1 MILIYSS
8 VFVMAAPMNERL
20 EIDALRALLAIAAH
34 GGVTR
39 AAEHLALSQ
48 SAVSH
53 KIRRL
58 EQALD
63 CDLLARR
70 AGGPLFTDA
79 GQRLCEYA
87 RRITELHDEALAA
100 LGKKPLSGTIR
111 LGMTEDTTTSG
122 IARIL
127 GRFTRLYPD
136 VKVRTR
142 TSQSLNVQGW
152 LKAGELD
159 VAVMQIFRRDV
170 SPDDLIL
177 FEDDLHW
184 VKSPEY
190 RIDLTAPVP
199 FLAFDSQCFFRQ
211 WGLRHGPHRFDS
223 VLECPSAA
231 GIQSAV
237 RSGLGVALL
246 NGLHVTPDM
255 EIIADLFPD
264 PPGIAFV
271 ARTHLKRRNPAA
283 MALIE
288 EIRKEV
294 ENAVP
299 LRIAG

>member
-1 MILIYSS
+1 
-8 VFVMAAPMNERL
+8 MNERL

-70 AGGPLFTDA
+70 AGGPLFTEA
-79 GQRLCEYA
+79 GLRLCDYA
-87 RRITELHDEALAA
+87 RRIVALHDEALAG
-100 LGKKPLSGTIR
+100 LGKKPLSGIIR
-111 LGMTEDTTTSG
+111 LGMTEDTATSG

-136 VKVRTR
+136 VQVRIR
-142 TSQSLNVQGW
+142 TSQSLNVQAW
-152 LKAGELD
+152 LKARELD
-159 VAVMQIFRRDV
+159 VAVMQVFHHDIQ
-170 SPDDLIL
+170 PDDMIL
-177 FEDDLHW
+177 FEDTLHW
-184 VKSPEY
+184 VKSP
-190 RIDLTAPVP
+190 DFNLDVSAPIP
-199 FLAFDSQCFFRQ
+199 FLSFDSQCFYRQ
-211 WGLRHGPHRFDS
+211 WGLTDGQSQGHRLNT

-246 NGLHVTPDM
+246 NGLHVTPDI
-255 EIIADLFPD
+255 EVIADKFPQ
-264 PPGIAFV
+264 PPAIAFV
-271 ARTHLKRRNPAA
+271 ARTATSRRNPVVT
-283 MALIE
+283 ALIE
-288 EIRKEV
+288 EINQEGQSTIPLK
-294 ENAVP
+294 AVS
-299 LRIAG
+299 

>member
-1 MILIYSS
+1 MT
-8 VFVMAAPMNERL
+8 ERL

-70 AGGPLFTDA
+70 AGGPLFTED
-79 GQRLCEYA
+79 GERLCDYA
-87 RRITELHDEALAA
+87 RRMIDLHDETLAA
-100 LGKKPLSGTIR
+100 LGRKPLTGTIR

-122 IARIL
+122 VARIL

-136 VKVRTR
+136 VQVRTR
-142 TSQSLNVQGW
+142 TSQSLNVQAW

-159 VAVMQIFRRDV
+159 VAVVQIFRADIL
-170 SPDDLIL
+170 PDDLIL
-177 FEDDLHW
+177 FDDTLHW
-184 VKSPEY
+184 VKSP
-190 RIDLTAPVP
+190 DVTLDPSQHVP
-199 FLAFDSQCFFRQ
+199 FLSFDSNCFFKR
-211 WGLRHGPHRFDS
+211 WGFADGQLLGHQFDN

-246 NGLHVTPDM
+246 NGLNVTRDM
-255 EIIADLFPD
+255 EIIEGIFP
-264 PPGIAFV
+264 PPPDITYI
-271 ARTHLKRRNPAA
+271 ARTNLKSRNPAVT
-283 MALIE
+283 ALIDE
-288 EIRKEV
+288 IAREIR
-294 ENAVP
+294 NAIP
-299 LRIAG
+299 LHVV

>member
-1 MILIYSS
+1 
-8 VFVMAAPMNERL
+8 MAERL
-20 EIDALRALLAIAAH
+20 EIDALRALLAIASH

-70 AGGPLFTDA
+70 AGAPLFTDA
-79 GQRLCEYA
+79 GLRLCDYA
-87 RRITELHDEALAA
+87 RRICELHDEALAG
-100 LGKKPLSGTIR
+100 LGKKPMAGAIR

-136 VKVRTR
+136 VQVRTR
-142 TSQSLNVQGW
+142 TSQSLNVQKW

-159 VAVMQIFRRDV
+159 VAVMQIFFRDV
-170 SPDDLIL
+170 LPDDLIL
-177 FEDDLHW
+177 FEDSLHW
-184 VKSPEY
+184 VKSP
-190 RIDLTAPVP
+190 DFQMKLSAPVP
-199 FLAFDSQCFFRQ
+199 FLSFDSQCFYRK
-211 WGLRHGPHRFDS
+211 WGFGLQGHRFDN

-246 NGLHVTPDM
+246 NGIHVTPDM
-255 EIIADLFPD
+255 EMIDGVFPAPPTIAY
-264 PPGIAFV
+264 V
-271 ARTHLKRRNPAA
+271 ARMHVKRRNPAA
-283 MALIE
+283 MALI
-288 EIRKEV
+288 REV
-294 ENAVP
+294 GREVNSTNP
-299 LRIAG
+299 LKAAS

>member
-1 MILIYSS
+1 
-8 VFVMAAPMNERL
+8 MNERL
-20 EIDALRALLAIAAH
+20 EIDALRALLAISAH

-58 EQALD
+58 EQTLD
-63 CDLLARR
+63 CTLLARR
-70 AGGPLFTDA
+70 AGGPLFTEA
-79 GQRLCEYA
+79 GQRLCDYA

-100 LGKKPLSGTIR
+100 LDKKPLTGAIR

-122 IARIL
+122 IARVL

-136 VKVRTR
+136 VRVRTR
-142 TSQSLNVQGW
+142 TSQSLNVQAW

-159 VAVMQIFRRDV
+159 VAVMQIFRKDIL
-170 SPDDLIL
+170 SDDLIL
-177 FEDDLHW
+177 FEDRLYW
-184 VKSPEY
+184 VKSPEFQ
-190 RIDLTAPVP
+190 IDVSAPVP
-199 FLAFDSQCFFRQ
+199 FLSFDSQCFYRQ
-211 WGLRHGPHRFDS
+211 WGMGNGTHRFDS

-246 NGLHVTPDM
+246 NGLHVTSDM
-255 EIIADLFPD
+255 EIINDLFPN
-264 PPGIAFV
+264 PPDISYV
-271 ARTHLKRRNPAA
+271 ARSSLKRRNPAV

-294 ENAVP
+294 TSALP
-299 LRIAG
+299 LRAAV